1 MDAGN
6 SEKIITLSP
15 RSADVRRM
23 PLWEL
28 HSIQGHRCRMKIRVD
43 AGRVLSATVEHDD
56 MANAPS
62 FTVVEIDGEW
72 QLAVARVPYT
82 MIEDWVAVER
92 CVKDVQELWEEN
104 GKRYLQNFS
113 QWRAAKSDTLAAT
126 QNNNQP

>member
-62 FTVVEIDGEW
+62 FTVAEVDNEW
-72 QLAVARVPYT
+72 QLVVAHVPYT
-82 MIEDWVAVER
+82 MIEDWAEVER
-92 CVKDVQELWEEN
+92 CVKDVQELWEEK
-104 GKRYLQNFS
+104 GKWYLQNFS
-113 QWRAAKSDTLAAT
+113 QWHATKSDTLSAML
-126 QNNNQP
+126 NKNQP

>member
-1 MDAGN
+1 
-6 SEKIITLSP
+6 
-15 RSADVRRM
+15 
-23 PLWEL
+23 
-28 HSIQGHRCRMKIRVD
+28 MKIRVD

-62 FTVVEIDGEW
+62 FTVAEVDNAW